1 MTTLLWVIL
10 AVAAA
15 VTAGTLLVGLR
26 PGTLTVAPR
35 WRGRIPLEVP
45 VRVRIG
51 DHVLE
56 ATSSDLGRGG
66 MCLQAS
72 ITGSAGQPVELEFAL
87 PGYAKM
93 VVYGVVRW
101 RRPESFGVLFDV
113 RHEHSHVISDWMDAQ
128 LPETAEA

>member
-1 MTTLLWVIL
+1 MTTVLWVIL
-10 AVAAA
+10 AVAL
-15 VTAGTLLVGLR
+15 TFTLATVLLRLR
-26 PGTLTVAPR
+26 PAARAVDLRAN
-35 WRGRIPLEVP
+35 GRIPLSVP

-56 ATSSDLGRGG
+56 AMSSDLGRGG
-66 MCLQAS
+66 ICLQAS
-72 ITGSAGQPVELEFAL
+72 ITGSAGQPIELEFAL